1 MQLCPLVLLRLKNE
15 KNNIRTSKSIASK
28 ASKTLKETNNTKTA
42 KSLAGSDL
50 VNRKPTI
57 KK

>member
-1 MQLCPLVLLRLKNE
+1 MSK

-28 ASKTLKETNNTKTA
+28 ASKTLKKANNTKIV
-42 KSLAGSDL
+42 KSIAASAL
-50 VNRKPTI
+50 VNRKI